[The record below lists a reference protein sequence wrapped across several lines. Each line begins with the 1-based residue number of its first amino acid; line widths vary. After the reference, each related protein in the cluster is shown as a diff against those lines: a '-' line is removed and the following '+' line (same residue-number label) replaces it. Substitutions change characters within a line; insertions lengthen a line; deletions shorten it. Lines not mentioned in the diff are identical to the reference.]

1 MLFIYF
7 LTILR
12 TVNSYQGEGWVRIR
26 WFSGG
31 TELGISCRQQSI
43 EWNYRKLTANGV
55 GWGSRQFYRD
65 ILLLRANENSKK
77 RGKTQA

>member
-1 MLFIYF
+1 MMFIYF

-12 TVNSYQGEGWVRIR
+12 TVNSYQGKGWVRIR
-26 WFSGG
+26 WFSG
-31 TELGISCRQQSI
+31 GISCRQQSI

-77 RGKTQA
+77 CGKTQA

>member
-12 TVNSYQGEGWVRIR
+12 TGNSYQGKGWVRIR
-26 WFSGG
+26 WFSG
-31 TELGISCRQQSI
+31 GISCRQQSI

>member
-31 TELGISCRQQSI
+31 TERGNQLSPREYKVELSKI
-43 EWNYRKLTANGV
+43 YR
-55 GWGSRQFYRD
+55 
-65 ILLLRANENSKK
+65 
-77 RGKTQA
+77 

>member
-12 TVNSYQGEGWVRIR
+12 TVNSYQGKGWVRIR
-26 WFSGG
+26 WFSG
-31 TELGISCRQQSI
+31 GISCRQQSI

-77 RGKTQA
+77 RWKTQA